1 MSPKPP
7 KTLTAVLRLSPK
19 HLAQFP
25 HDAPAPPSPASKPA
39 STPEASPAPH
49 MADLAAAD
57 ASADTPDTPAA
68 PNGASTPSSLAPPAS
83 APGSKRKTPAP
94 KAGIKRSAAA
104 IEGSSTPKPRGKP
117 GPKKRKL
124 GDMVND
130 PNTKTPLAAS
140 TPMQKLGPKAN
151 QGAINAGLRALDRT
165 GKFKCRKWEK
175 RGFQLR
181 SFTGV
186 AWDVPSWKAPNRNA
200 AFLEDVKSDSTG
212 SSDTKV
218 KDESSAVSEKSG
230 LNGDGATP
238 VPPLMEGL
246 NSSPAPVPAV

>member
-1 MSPKPP
+1 MSPKPA
-7 KTLTAVLRLSPK
+7 KTLTTVLKLSPK
-19 HLAQFP
+19 HLAHFP
-25 HDAPAPPSPASKPA
+25 HDTPAPPSPASKPA
-39 STPEASPAPH
+39 STPEASPAPQ
-49 MADLAAAD
+49 MADLTAGD
-57 ASADTPDTPAA
+57 ASAGTPDTPAA
-68 PNGASTPSSLAPPAS
+68 LNGASTPSSLAPPAS

-94 KAGIKRSAAA
+94 KAGTKRAAA
-104 IEGSSTPKPRGKP
+104 TLEGSSTPKARGKP

-130 PNTKTPLAAS
+130 PNNKTPAAP
-140 TPMQKLGPKAN
+140 TPNQKLGPKAN

-165 GKFKCRKWEK
+165 GKFKCRRWEK
-175 RGFQLR
+175 KGFQLR

-218 KDESSAVSEKSG
+218 KEESSAVSEKSG

-238 VPPLMEGL
+238 VPPLMEDL
-246 NSSPAPVPAV
+246 NSSPAPVSAM